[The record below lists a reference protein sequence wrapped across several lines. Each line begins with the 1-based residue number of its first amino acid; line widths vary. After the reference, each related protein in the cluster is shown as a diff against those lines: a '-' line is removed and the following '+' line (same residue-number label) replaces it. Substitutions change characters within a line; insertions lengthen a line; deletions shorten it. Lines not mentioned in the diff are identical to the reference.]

1 MKISIHQPNFIPWYP
16 FFQKIEEADI
26 FIILRNCQFE
36 KNNYQNRFNANNQ
49 WYTMRVKKGLE
60 DIKDKKYINPLY
72 DWNKIKKGFP
82 KIKNITENFDDCF
95 SENLSE
101 TNSNIIIKACNL
113 LNIKTKIVFDYPT
126 PLKSTER
133 LVDLCE
139 HYEATEYISGLGGKK
154 YLNLE
159 LFKEKNIKISFQ
171 KNLIKKPLFEIL
183 NNE

>member
-26 FIILRNCQFE
+26 FVILRNCQFE

-82 KIKNITENFDDCF
+82 KIK
-95 SENLSE
+95 
-101 TNSNIIIKACNL
+101 
-113 LNIKTKIVFDYPT
+113 IVFDSQ
-126 PLKSTER
+126 L
-133 LVDLCE
+133 L
-139 HYEATEYISGLGGKK
+139 
-154 YLNLE
+154 
-159 LFKEKNIKISFQ
+159 
-171 KNLIKKPLFEIL
+171 
-183 NNE
+183 